1 MSALDAAWEA
11 RKEAEDNY
19 LLVAK
24 GAIRSDLLKWA
35 QNLFTQAPEFD
46 LIHIGV
52 ERDPES
58 GIGLC
63 WEYACNQERIIADVN
78 CEIKSGGEGSEKIAA
93 ILLCYKLEEIRGYRD
108 LPRWVYE
115 FDSYQDLMWAGAP
128 EGSDYD
134 SWKDKSHINW
144 IRRHKDAIFQM
155 VDWKV
160 ADIWLVLTGEG
171 VVLDIKTWESEW

>member
-1 MSALDAAWEA
+1 MSALDDALKARGAAEQHYLEIA
-11 RKEAEDNY
+11 KEQVRA
-19 LLVAK
+19 
-24 GAIRSDLLKWA
+24 DLMDWA

-46 LIHIGV
+46 LIHVGV

-63 WEYACNQERIIADVN
+63 WEYACNQERIIVDVN
-78 CEIKSGGEGSEKIAA
+78 REIKSGGDGSERITA
-93 ILLCYKLEEIRGYRD
+93 ILLCHELEEIHSYRD

-115 FDSYQDLMWAGAP
+115 FDSYQNIMWAGAP

-134 SWKDKSHINW
+134 SWKDKSHVNW
-144 IRRHKDAIFQM
+144 IRRHKDALFQM

-160 ADIWLVLTGEG
+160 ADIWLVSTGEG
-171 VVLDIKTWESEW
+171 VVLDIETYESEY